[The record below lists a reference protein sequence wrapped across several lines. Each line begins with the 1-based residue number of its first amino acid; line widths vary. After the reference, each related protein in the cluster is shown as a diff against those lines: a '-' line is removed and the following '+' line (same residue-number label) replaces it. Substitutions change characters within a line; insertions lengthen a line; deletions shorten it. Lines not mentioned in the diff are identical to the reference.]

1 MKEVYEN
8 SINWHEQLWKY
19 FSTNR
24 FLEFLYSS
32 NLYFASALQ
41 FEDIFEGS
49 VVVISPEHKTD
60 PGSEEMECFEK
71 AFYELKRLTKISCWH
86 RANYESDAMWKLYA
100 LKRKGVAICT
110 TPENISKSITPYR
123 TKPEHGEEQLYGG
136 AIKYID
142 LSSVRLKTSTIERF
156 YHKHI
161 VFKWEREFRL
171 VISLRMA
178 EELGGVNV
186 TEKGIEV
193 KTDLDRLISRIVLG
207 PDLSEVD
214 KEKIIEATQQIGIS
228 DKVEISTLLY
238 TPKYI

>member
-1 MKEVYEN
+1 MKEIYEN
-8 SINWHEQLWKY
+8 SINWQEQLWKY
-19 FSTNR
+19 FSTDR
-24 FLEFLYSS
+24 FLEFLNSS

-49 VVVISPEHKTD
+49 VAVISPEYTTD
-60 PGSEEMECFEK
+60 PRYEEMEGFEK

-86 RANYESDAMWKLYA
+86 RASYESDAMWKLYA

-110 TPENISKSITPYR
+110 TPEKISKSITPYR

-136 AIKYID
+136 AIKYVD
-142 LSSVRLKTSTIERF
+142 LSSVRLKTSMLERF
-156 YHKHI
+156 YHKHMA
-161 VFKWEREFRL
+161 FKWEREFRL
-171 VISLRMA
+171 AISLRMA

-193 KTDLDRLISRIVLG
+193 KIDLDRLVSRIVLG
-207 PDLSEVD
+207 PELSEVD
-214 KEKIIEATQQIGIS
+214 KEKIIETTQKIGIS